1 MQKKNVLTTIR
12 WWNSDWFCTK
22 EPAPKMKN
30 GFISKHRVL
39 PTLDY
44 PPPIIP
50 ARTHILENWSGSSTS
65 GLPFRSL
72 GMTPNLEL
80 QGAISPSE
88 TNNPQRLIWDLHC
101 SKSNY
106 TAALASKC
114 AGYSGSMLWGGK
126 QCSINQFLSYKLSRQ
141 HQQFIVNMCCQIEPT
156 QQRAHVM
163 PPTHKGG

>member
-1 MQKKNVLTTIR
+1 MSLIYNSMVKQWLILHQRTSTKNEKRVHFEASCSTDIGLSTT
-12 WWNSDWFCTK
+12 NHPSQDTF
-22 EPAPKMKN
+22 
-30 GFISKHRVL
+30 
-39 PTLDY
+39 
-44 PPPIIP
+44 
-50 ARTHILENWSGSSTS
+50 LENWSGSSTS